1 MKNLNE
7 NAIMQEMGITEAKN
21 INGGIVISPIA
32 GPFIPLEILQKV
44 FDAIIKE

>member
-21 INGGIVISPIA
+21 INGGIVIS
-32 GPFIPLEILQKV
+32 LKWEHLYNK
-44 FDAIIKE
+44 